1 MQIKKLRYGLFGVIV
16 GAAIVLTMQFL
27 SIGSSNVRMAV
38 FVLCAVLL
46 PFLIEAWQNKSK
58 TTSK

>member
-1 MQIKKLRYGLFGVIV
+1 MQIKKLRHGLFGVVV

-27 SIGSSNVRMAV
+27 SIGSSTIRMAI
-38 FVLCAVLL
+38 FLLCAVLL

-58 TTSK
+58 ADNK